1 MPLKRLGEVVVL
13 TMRKTKDN
21 ERCSLLGRQACQQ
34 DHGSYVCNASMW
46 CMLGRLIWL
55 WHLTGAQHVALT
67 PHLKSGH

>member
-13 TMRKTKDN
+13 TMRKTKDD

-55 WHLTGAQHVALT
+55 
-67 PHLKSGH
+67 